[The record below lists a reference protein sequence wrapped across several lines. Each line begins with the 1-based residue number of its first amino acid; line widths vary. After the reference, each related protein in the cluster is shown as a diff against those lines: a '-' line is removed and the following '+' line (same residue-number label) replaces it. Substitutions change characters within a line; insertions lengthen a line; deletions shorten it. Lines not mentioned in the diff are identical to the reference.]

1 ELRRSSNRRIGK
13 GCRPVLSLVRAI
25 RIRPMGGLRW
35 VGETTDASCSS
46 HRRGSAGMSYEI
58 EEIARADD
66 AALARLA
73 RLIEPGSLL
82 EATPECLVVA
92 HADGRI
98 VFANHHMEALT

>member
-1 ELRRSSNRRIGK
+1 MSS
-13 GCRPVLSLVRAI
+13 
-25 RIRPMGGLRW
+25 
-35 VGETTDASCSS
+35 
-46 HRRGSAGMSYEI
+46 EI

-98 VFANHHMEALT
+98 VFANHHMEALTGISSGDLVGTPVELLLASDLRNQQVGTRVETVCIDHGL